1 VPHTDAQRDVPIA
14 LLYQQAA
21 LHAHLKHALSDL
33 GAQVV
38 YDAPAATFDRG
49 ALDASGARV
58 VVVNLDPEVEEEI
71 DHIYDLLEDDSLNV
85 IFNDAEVSSRLEG
98 WDQARWARHLAA
110 KILGLPDTN
119 PPRPAGAEAVAVRV
133 RAAGPERVG
142 SVAPDLG
149 FDLLG
154 AEFNAALHADTAEAL
169 SRTRAALTTTDE
181 PIHAELIAVDDKF
194 QEPPAQPSPRAATDA
209 PTLELPRPM
218 VSDER
223 PTLELPRVTT
233 PVTAPVAAADDFLGG
248 DAEDEFASLS
258 LDFSVAEASVADSI
272 VDTLDGDG
280 DELTAKLDDLG
291 IDFDAPLGA
300 EFDEEVPATITDVA
314 ISVETATVDDEFA
327 GAFGALDLV
336 AFDDEPTPNQRDAA
350 PPQGLDDLLLD
361 LKRPDSD
368 APAAPAAPLG
378 AKAATPAALAAGA
391 AAPPAAQP
399 TPPPAAT
406 RAALPTATL
415 SLADDDA
422 VPAPAPAARAAA
434 PERDLARFDLSHL
447 SLAPL
452 DGDEPAPAQADQGR
466 AQFRIDTADRK
477 PAAVP
482 APAAPAVAPTQV
494 EDDFDL
500 GALDFVLPS
509 DGASPAAGGVDDA
522 ADAFVTVLD
531 AGAGDDDL
539 FAEFESLLG
548 TGSDAQVSATAAAS
562 GSALRCWVLGASIGG
577 PEAVREFLAQMPA
590 DADVVFLLA
599 QHMGADFVDLMTQQ
613 LARATPLPVR
623 SGGDGMRAAPGEVI
637 VVPLADRL
645 LIESD
650 GEMRVVSSAQVSPYS
665 PSIDQVLRDV
675 ADRFGADA
683 GAIIFSGMAHDAIE
697 GARYLHERGGQV
709 WAQDPSTCV
718 ISSMVDG
725 ACEAG
730 VVSVVAAPAEL
741 ARRFRADILGRA

>member
-1 VPHTDAQRDVPIA
+1 MPHTDARRDVPIA
-14 LLYQQAA
+14 LLYQQVA

-38 YDAPAATFDRG
+38 YDAPAASFDRG

-58 VVVNLDPEVEEEI
+58 VVVNLDPDVEEEI
-71 DHIYDLLEDDSLNV
+71 DHIYALLEDDSINV

-142 SVAPDLG
+142 SSAPDLG

-169 SRTRAALTTTDE
+169 SRTRAALTTADE
-181 PIHAELIAVDDKF
+181 PIHAELVAAEDKYE
-194 QEPPAQPSPRAATDA
+194 EPPAQPQPRAAADA
-209 PTLELPRPM
+209 PTLELPRP
-218 VSDER
+218 VANDDR

-233 PVTAPVAAADDFLGG
+233 PAASAVSAADDFLGV
-248 DAEDEFASLS
+248 DADDEFASLS

-300 EFDEEVPATITDVA
+300 EVDVA
-314 ISVETATVDDEFA
+314 AATPEAAASAGPPAVDDEFA

-336 AFDDEPTPNQRDAA
+336 GFDDEPTPDQRDAA
-350 PPQGLDDLLLD
+350 PPQGLDDLLLN
-361 LKRPDSD
+361 LPRPESD
-368 APAAPAAPLG
+368 APAAPAAR
-378 AKAATPAALAAGA
+378 AADKTAVPAAPASPAPASRVVPSTSSLSLAEDDAALA
-391 AAPPAAQP
+391 P
-399 TPPPAAT
+399 
-406 RAALPTATL
+406 
-415 SLADDDA
+415 A
-422 VPAPAPAARAAA
+422 VPPRATA
-434 PERDLARFDLSHL
+434 PERDLTRFDLSHL

-452 DGDEPAPAQADQGR
+452 DGDESTPAPVESGR
-466 AQFRIDTADRK
+466 ARFKIDTADRK
-477 PAAVP
+477 PVVPPPTPAP
-482 APAAPAVAPTQV
+482 APAAAAPAPA
-494 EDDFDL
+494 DDEFDL

-509 DGASPAAGGVDDA
+509 VDAAPTAGGAATADDDFVAVFDAGA
-522 ADAFVTVLD
+522 ADADT
-531 AGAGDDDL
+531 DL

-548 TGSDAQVSATAAAS
+548 ANSDAPLAS
-562 GSALRCWVLGASIGG
+562 PAVAGTTGLRCWVLGASIGG
-577 PEAVREFLAQMPA
+577 PEAVREFLAQMPP

-623 SGGDGMRAAPGEVI
+623 QGGDGMRAVPGEVV

-645 LIESD
+645 LIGPD
-650 GEMRVVSSAQVSPYS
+650 GQMRVVASMEVSPYS

-697 GARYLHERGGQV
+697 GARYLHERGGQI

-725 ACEAG
+725 ACDAG
-730 VVSVVAAPAEL
+730 VVSVIGSPAEL
-741 ARRFRADILGRA
+741 ARRFRTDILGRG

>member
-1 VPHTDAQRDVPIA
+1 VPHTDARRDVPIA

-33 GAQVV
+33 GATVV

-58 VVVNLDPEVEEEI
+58 VVVNLDPDVEEEI

-142 SVAPDLG
+142 SSAPDLG

-169 SRTRAALTTTDE
+169 SRTRAALTTADE
-181 PIHAELIAVDDKF
+181 PIHAELIAADDKF
-194 QEPPAQPSPRAATDA
+194 QGAAEQPQPRAAADA
-209 PTLELPRPM
+209 PTLELPRP
-218 VSDER
+218 VAGDDR

-233 PVTAPVAAADDFLGG
+233 PAAAAVSPAEDFLDV
-248 DAEDEFASLS
+248 DADDEFASLS
-258 LDFSVAEASVADSI
+258 VDFSVAESSVADSI

-291 IDFDAPLGA
+291 IDFDAPLGVEIDEGSSATTTLA
-300 EFDEEVPATITDVA
+300 EVSAESPA
-314 ISVETATVDDEFA
+314 VDDEFA

-336 AFDDEPTPNQRDAA
+336 GFDDEPTPNQRDAA
-350 PPQGLDDLLLD
+350 PPQGLDDLLLG
-361 LKRPDSD
+361 LQRPESD
-368 APAAPAAPLG
+368 APATPVAGAG
-378 AKAATPAALAAGA
+378 AKATAPAPQAA
-391 AAPPAAQP
+391 
-399 TPPPAAT
+399 PPPAA
-406 RAALPTATL
+406 RPALPTTSL
-415 SLADDDA
+415 SLADDD
-422 VPAPAPAARAAA
+422 VAPAPVPTARAAA

-452 DGDEPAPAQADQGR
+452 DGEAESSPQPVQGR
-466 AQFRIDTADRK
+466 AQFRIDTAERK
-477 PAAVP
+477 PAVPPTAP
-482 APAAPAVAPTQV
+482 APSPAAAAPPPA
-494 EDDFDL
+494 DDEFDL
-500 GALDFVLPS
+500 GGLDFVLPS
-509 DGASPAAGGVDDA
+509 VDA
-522 ADAFVTVLD
+522 APAGMAEAADDFDTAID
-531 AGAGDDDL
+531 AGTAEADADL

-548 TGSDAQVSATAAAS
+548 TGNEGQAVSPSAGAS
-562 GSALRCWVLGASIGG
+562 TGLRCWVLGASIGG
-577 PEAVREFLAQMPA
+577 PEAVREFLAQMPP

-623 SGGDGMRAAPGEVI
+623 QGGNGMRAVPGEVV
-637 VVPLADRL
+637 VVPLTDRL
-645 LIESD
+645 LIGAD
-650 GEMRVVSSAQVSPYS
+650 GQMRIVASMDVSPYS

-697 GARYLHERGGQV
+697 GARYLHERGGLI

-730 VVSVVAAPAEL
+730 VVSVIGSPAEL
-741 ARRFRADILGRA
+741 ARRFRAEILGRA